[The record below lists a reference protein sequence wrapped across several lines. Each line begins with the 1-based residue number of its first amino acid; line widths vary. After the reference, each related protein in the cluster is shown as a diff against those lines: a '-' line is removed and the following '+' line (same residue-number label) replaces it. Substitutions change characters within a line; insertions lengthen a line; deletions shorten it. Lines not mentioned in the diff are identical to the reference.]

1 MNAVQQFAQTCA
13 LTFVVVVGLVTLAM
27 LLEAVGVL
35 P

>member
-1 MNAVQQFAQTCA
+1 MSSMQQFAQTCA

-27 LLEAVGVL
+27 LLERMEVL